1 MSMPY
6 FLHYKVPQKR
16 ITESLRLEKS
26 SKTTKS
32 KRQPF
37 TIMPT
42 NLEMFKEK
50 VDVALRDMA

>member
-1 MSMPY
+1 MPY
-6 FLHYKVPQKR
+6 FLHYKVPQTR

-50 VDVALRDMA
+50 VDVALRDMG